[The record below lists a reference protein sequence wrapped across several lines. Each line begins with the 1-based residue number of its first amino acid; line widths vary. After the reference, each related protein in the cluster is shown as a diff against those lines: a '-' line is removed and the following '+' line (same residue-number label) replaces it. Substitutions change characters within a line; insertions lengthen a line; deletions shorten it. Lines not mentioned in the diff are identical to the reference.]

1 MLKRQSAHNWDVE
14 ELEDM
19 MQVYADTTGNLLQEA
34 RTLEEEVK
42 DTEELVSLQLDTQ
55 RNKILGVEMVITIF
69 SAFFGLGA
77 FVVGVFGMNFQWSGG
92 MFTEAPRGKAGFG
105 VTVAATG
112 EKDGHFDTVYADEV
126 SVKTAIRA
134 RSVYA
139 TNDAGN
145 ILVWLGPMMKVTV

>member
-1 MLKRQSAHNWDVE
+1 
-14 ELEDM
+14 M

-92 MFTEAPRGKAGFG
+92 MFAEAPRGKTGFG

-112 EKDGHFDTVYADEV
+112 AVVVLG
-126 SVKTAIRA
+126 SVGMVGLL
-134 RSVYA
+134 RSRFPKLLA
-139 TNDAGN
+139 TIKEAEGR
-145 ILVWLGPMMKVTV
+145 

>member
-1 MLKRQSAHNWDVE
+1 
-14 ELEDM
+14 

-77 FVVGVFGMNFQWSGG
+77 FVVGVFGMNFKWSDG
-92 MFTEAPRGKAGFG
+92 MFAEAPRGKTGFG

-112 EKDGHFDTVYADEV
+112 AVVVLG
-126 SVKTAIRA
+126 SVGMVGLL
-134 RSVYA
+134 RSRFPKLLA
-139 TNDAGN
+139 TIKEAEGR
-145 ILVWLGPMMKVTV
+145 